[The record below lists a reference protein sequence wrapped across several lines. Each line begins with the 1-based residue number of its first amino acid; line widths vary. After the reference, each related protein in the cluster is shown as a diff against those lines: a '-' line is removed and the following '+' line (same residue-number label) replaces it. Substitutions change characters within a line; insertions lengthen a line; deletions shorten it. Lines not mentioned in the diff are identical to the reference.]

1 MDYDNASDLA
11 RARAVKA
18 AHAPALLK
26 KANVVGVGVGLRE
39 QGGVRTGEVALV
51 VMVSRKVPLADLAPA
66 DVIPATLDGVLVDVQ
81 EVGRISAQ
89 P

>member
-1 MDYDNASDLA
+1 MNHDNASDMA

-51 VMVSRKVPLADLAPA
+51 VMVSQKVPLADLAPA
-66 DVIPATLDGVLVDVQ
+66 DVIPASLDGVPVDVQ